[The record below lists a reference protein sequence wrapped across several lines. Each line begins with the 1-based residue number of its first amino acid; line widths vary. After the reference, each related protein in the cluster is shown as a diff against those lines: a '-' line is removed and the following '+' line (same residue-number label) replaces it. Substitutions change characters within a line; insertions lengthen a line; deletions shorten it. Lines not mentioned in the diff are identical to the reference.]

1 MNGEGRDHRTM
12 QRGIDEAYACRDM
25 LASSPVRATL
35 FARVTG
41 RISALLRGAGSRIP
55 REGSNRRL
63 PAGTITETMR

>member
-25 LASSPVRATL
+25 LGPAPVRPTL

-55 REGSNRRL
+55 REGSNRQL
-63 PAGTITETMR
+63 PPGTITETIR